1 MVGPFHL
8 AMTSITLL
16 IYNLAVAILLNMQP
30 LPSSV
35 NRSLGPQIAHRIKNL
50 PIRHFHQ
57 EMDNR
62 RLTMFSTFDGH
73 FKRDPFSVDAFGL
86 SPGTMAKIYPPL
98 RIFFARYGGQSFNN
112 GIYRVIGPSTLDDA
126 ADFVSL
132 AFPQFRE
139 RAKCFAY
146 DWMGRIFA
154 LDAARSRDG
163 EPQMLMF
170 EPDNAL
176 AFEVP
181 RNLVEFHNVELPTRG
196 RRILEAELHA
206 EWLSKGGAVP
216 RPNCRCVASITCD
229 FSEGRIL
236 LMI

>member
-1 MVGPFHL
+1 
-8 AMTSITLL
+8 
-16 IYNLAVAILLNMQP
+16 
-30 LPSSV
+30 
-35 NRSLGPQIAHRIKNL
+35 
-50 PIRHFHQ
+50 
-57 EMDNR
+57 
-62 RLTMFSTFDGH
+62 MFSTFDGH

-216 RPNCRCVASITCD
+216 RPNQCVCFDLPLFLGGKDTVDDMSMDLID
-229 FSEGRIL
+229 IHWHIL
-236 LMI
+236 DQLIDKTRDLPPGTPIGKIAISD